1 MKKLVTAIV
10 LGGAFALAVV
20 AGPAA
25 AQIPVTVTTQVTDSP
40 MTFAE
45 FAANTSR
52 WAQQVAQM
60 KSQIS
65 QMENQYKAV
74 TGSRNMGDLFNNPA
88 LRSYLPSDWQ
98 KVYDATRNGGYSGL
112 SGRASQL
119 YKDNKVY
126 DLCVRFQPGDAR
138 KACEAASVKSFQDKA
153 FAMDAY
159 ESASSRLDQITSLMQ
174 SINTTQ
180 DPKAIAE
187 LQGRIAAE
195 QAMIAN
201 EQTKLQLYQMV
212 AQAQD
217 KVQEQRER
225 ELAAKELAR
234 RGHLDLKPLEFN

>member
-1 MKKLVTAIV
+1 MKNLITSIV
-10 LGGAFALAVV
+10 IGGAIALALV

-25 AQIPVTVTTQVTDSP
+25 AQIPVTVTTQASDSP

-45 FAANTSR
+45 FAANTTR
-52 WAQQVAQM
+52 WSQQVAQM

-88 LRSYLPSDWQ
+88 LRNYLPNDWQ
-98 KVYDATRNGGYSGL
+98 KVYDATRSGGYSGL

-126 DLCVRFQPGDAR
+126 DLCIRFQAGDAR
-138 KACEAASVKSFQDKA
+138 KACEAASAKSFQDKA

-159 ESASSRLDQITSLMQ
+159 DSASKRLDQINSLMQ

-201 EQTKLQLYQMV
+201 EQTKLQLYQMI
-212 AQAQD
+212 AQAED

-225 ELAAKELAR
+225 EIAAKELAR
-234 RGHLDLKPLEFN
+234 RGHLELQPLNFN